1 MKIQIQGIFNFNI
14 QLPKKDLRLNILIDG
29 LDGPSEQL
37 WSRQCILID
46 YLMDG
51 KEWKVDTIKGNIFE
65 GFDLSEITIKSYEII
80 NNQNEKWNVELKTK
94 LI

>member
-1 MKIQIQGIFNFNI
+1 MKIQIKGIYNFDI
-14 QLPKKDLRLNILIDG
+14 ELPKKELKLNLLVDG

-37 WSRQCILID
+37 WSRKCILLD
-46 YLMDG
+46 YLLNG

-80 NNQNEKWNVELKTK
+80 NNQKEIWNVKLKT
-94 LI
+94 I